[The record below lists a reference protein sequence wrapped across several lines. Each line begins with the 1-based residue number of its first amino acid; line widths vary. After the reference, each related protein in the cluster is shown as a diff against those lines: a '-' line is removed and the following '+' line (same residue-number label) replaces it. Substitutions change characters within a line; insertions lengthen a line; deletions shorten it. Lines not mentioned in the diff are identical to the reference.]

1 MNTCELLCMHTLHFQ
16 LTHGIVSPKS
26 TAELHIYVL
35 KGGEKKP
42 ESSVNQSEVK
52 DVPAGVNGRV
62 ELDVHRALWMA
73 AR

>member
-26 TAELHIYVL
+26 TTELHIYVL
-35 KGGEKKP
+35 KGGDP
-42 ESSVNQSEVK
+42 ESFVNQSDVK
-52 DVPAGVNGRV
+52 DVPAGVHGRLV
-62 ELDVHRALWMA
+62 GLDVHRALWMA